1 MCIICKINHKVD
13 VYIFRFKKHID
24 EISTRENI
32 TKVDMD
38 FLQLKAKAIVDCYLV
53 SEVLPR
59 VQVRKG
65 TRKFL
70 MSILLWMF
78 RTMSKITTVWIPTFL
93 AFSFNGYKSYLRVLV

>member
-1 MCIICKINHKVD
+1 MCIICKINHKVG

-59 VQVRKG
+59 VQVKG
-65 TRKFL
+65 TRSSL

-78 RTMSKITTVWIPTFL
+78 RIMSKITTV
-93 AFSFNGYKSYLRVLV
+93 